1 VSVESLPGTSGP
13 LGAVR
18 DSRLLRRLRLGAA
31 GPVSLLVGVTLW
43 ELVGR
48 VFALAWLP
56 PFSKVFDR
64 LVDLIR
70 ADLIQVNLSSSLQ
83 AMAIGFAFSAVV
95 GLALGALMA
104 WFPLVDRALS
114 VYVYAFFVLPSITLA
129 PVFLA
134 LFGASNTTR
143 LAVIISNCLFVM
155 IQNFRTA
162 FQHSADDELVQM
174 ARAYGA
180 RRREVA
186 RFVVFP
192 SASPMVF
199 ATLRL
204 GVGRALKGMINGEQ
218 FIAVFGLGGLV
229 QRFGSQFDSVSV
241 FAILLVIVVIALAL
255 DWIVRLVDR
264 RVSRWMD

>member
-1 VSVESLPGTSGP
+1 MSVESLPAGLASGR
-13 LGAVR
+13 GG
-18 DSRLLRRLRLGAA
+18 RLLRRLRLGAA
-31 GPVSLLVGVTLW
+31 GPISLAVGVGLW
-43 ELVGR
+43 ELAGQ
-48 VFALAWLP
+48 VFNLIWLP
-56 PFSKVFDR
+56 PFSEVVAK
-64 LVDLIR
+64 LVELVR
-70 ADLIQVNLSSSLQ
+70 ADLIQVSLVDSLK
-83 AMAIGFAFSAVV
+83 AMALGYVISVV
-95 GLALGALMA
+95 AALALGALMA
-104 WFPLVDRALS
+104 WFPVIDRALG

-143 LAVIISNCLFVM
+143 LAVIISSSVFIM

-192 SASPMVF
+192 NAAPMVF

-204 GVGRALKGMINGEQ
+204 GVGRSIKGMINGEQ

-229 QRFGSQFDSVSV
+229 QRYGSQFDSVSV
-241 FAILLVIVVIALAL
+241 FAILLTIVVIALAL
-255 DWIVRLVDR
+255 DWLVRMIDR
-264 RVSRWMD
+264 RVTRWMN

>member
-1 VSVESLPGTSGP
+1 MSVESLPARLASARG
-13 LGAVR
+13 
-18 DSRLLRRLRLGAA
+18 SRLLRRLRLSAA
-31 GPVSLLVGVTLW
+31 GPVSLLVGVGLW

-48 VFALAWLP
+48 AFGLIWLP
-56 PFSKVFDR
+56 PFSEVVAK
-64 LVDLIR
+64 LVELVQ
-70 ADLIQVNLSSSLQ
+70 AGLIQVSLVDSLK
-83 AMAIGFAFSAVV
+83 AMAVGYAVSAVV
-95 GLALGALMA
+95 ALALGALMA
-104 WFPLVDRALS
+104 WFPLLDRALG

-143 LAVIISNCLFVM
+143 LAVIISSCVFIM

-192 SASPMVF
+192 AAAPMVF

-229 QRFGSQFDSVSV
+229 QRYGSQFDSVSV

-264 RVSRWMD
+264 RVTRWME

>member
-1 VSVESLPGTSGP
+1 MAVESLPARLAS
-13 LGAVR
+13 VR
-18 DSRLLRRLRLGAA
+18 DSPLLRRLRLGAA
-31 GPVSLLVGVTLW
+31 GPLSLAAGVALW
-43 ELVGR
+43 ELLGR
-48 VFALAWLP
+48 ALNLIWLP
-56 PFSKVFDR
+56 PFSEVVGQLGE
-64 LVDLIR
+64 LVR
-70 ADLIQVNLSSSLQ
+70 QGLIQVNLASSLE
-83 AMAIGFAFSAVV
+83 AMAIGYAVSAVV
-95 GLALGALMA
+95 ALALGALMA
-104 WFPLVDRALS
+104 WFPVVDRALG

-143 LAVIISNCLFVM
+143 LAVIVSSCIFIM

-162 FQHSADDELVQM
+162 FQHSGDDELVQM

-192 SASPMVF
+192 AAGPMVF

-229 QRFGSQFDSVSV
+229 QRYGSQFNSVSV
-241 FAILLVIVVIALAL
+241 LAILLVIVVIALAL
-255 DWIVRLVDR
+255 DWIVRLIDR
-264 RVSRWMD
+264 RVTRWIE

>member
-1 VSVESLPGTSGP
+1 VSVESLPGASGR
-13 LGAVR
+13 LASVR
-18 DSRLLRRLRLGAA
+18 SSPLLRRLRLGAA
-31 GPVSLLVGVTLW
+31 GPISLLVGVGLW
-43 ELVGR
+43 ELIGR
-48 VFALAWLP
+48 LSDLAWLP
-56 PFSKVFDR
+56 PFSQVVDR
-64 LVDLIR
+64 LVELVR
-70 ADLIQVNLSSSLQ
+70 ADLIQVNLASSLE
-83 AMAIGFAFSAVV
+83 AMAIGFAFSALVA
-95 GLALGALMA
+95 LALGALMA
-104 WFPLVDRALS
+104 WFPLVDRALG
-114 VYVYAFFVLPSITLA
+114 VYVYAFFVLPSIALA

-192 SASPMVF
+192 SAGPMVF
-199 ATLRL
+199 ATLRI

-229 QRFGSQFDSVSV
+229 QRYGSQFDSVSV
-241 FAILLVIVVIALAL
+241 FAILLVIVAIALAL
-255 DWIVRLVDR
+255 DWIVRLLDR
-264 RVSRWMD
+264 RVTRWMD